1 MTQYMKFPLNK
12 NLSMEEIQAVS
23 FEILK
28 TIKTICEKEGFKYS
42 LAFGTLIGAIR
53 HKGYIPWDD
62 DVDIIMPRPDFE
74 KLMVY
79 FQEHANE
86 LQPYEA
92 WNSSKHPD
100 YPYTMTRIIDNRYIL
115 DVDNEKPCGMGI
127 FVDIYV
133 LDGAGNSIEEA
144 RNLLM
149 KTKKYPS
156 SIFLST
162 RKTLKHGG
170 TKGILKNILKPF
182 FFVYVKL
189 MGKQYFVNK
198 LYRIISK
205 YNYSSCSHLACLEW
219 DNTTASAT
227 AKIDI
232 ENPVEVEFNG
242 ERFCATA
249 NYDKYLTHA
258 YGDYMTPPP
267 KKDRVYHHL
276 YKAYKK
282 EDCI

>member
-1 MTQYMKFPLNK
+1 MNFPENK
-12 NLSMEEIQAVS
+12 SLSMAEIQNVS

-28 TIKTICEKEGFKYS
+28 AIKKICDNERLNYG
-42 LAFGTLIGAIR
+42 LAFGTLIGAVR

-74 KLMVY
+74 KLMRY
-79 FQEHANE
+79 FSDHAEE
-86 LQPYEA
+86 LQPYEPL
-92 WNSSKHPD
+92 NRSKNPD

-133 LDGAGNSIEEA
+133 LDGAGNSMKEA
-144 RNLLM
+144 RSLLK

-156 SIFLST
+156 RIFLST
-162 RKTLKHGG
+162 RIKLKNGG
-170 TKGILKNILKPF
+170 TKGFIKNLIKPL

-189 MGKQYFVNK
+189 IGREHFVKK
-198 LYRIISK
+198 LYNIISQYDYDK
-205 YNYSSCSHLACLEW
+205 CSYLACLEW

-227 AKIDI
+227 AKVDI

-242 ERFCATA
+242 EKFKAAA
-249 NYDKYLTHA
+249 NIDFYLTHA

-267 KKDRVYHHL
+267 LKDRVYHHL
-276 YKAYKK
+276 YKVYKK
-282 EDCI
+282 EDIE